1 MGKRQSPMGLSQT
14 PLGHWIIAVFLAAG
28 VGWGVHAWLSQRAAQ
43 SAQTATLSWDPAVAR
58 QVEPDLANAAEPAV
72 AMAESILTDSVVA
85 SLAQSASLPSSTSTV
100 RIGEFRSRLELR
112 QSSAQ
117 VLEVQF
123 RDPDSDRAARI
134 ANSVAGTLAAKTS
147 APASAATAVAPPHP
161 VEKAAPASVK
171 APVVSPASDASDTL
185 VHSLSELET
194 ELSATQQ
201 KLDSGAPGQRRERGG
216 ESPGYREAKQ
226 QQLLT
231 AQVSAALKE
240 VTTLRADP
248 TNSGAAQEP
257 LRQIQEALFSVWPA
271 SRAFKGTR
279 SGADFRGFNAA
290 GVNASRLREE
300 RAQFAHALEIVQKE
314 QRAVQRLQPV
324 QANEPPPPAPPVSES
339 PAPITASA
347 PSESD
352 LAPGASEPQAPPTG
366 TPFRLL
372 RPAGAP
378 FHSPLWPGILAGF
391 CCGIVYLAVASS
403 RHGVDEEDE
412 ETDYADDSTAES
424 YRLITPSKPIRPPD
438 FFGSPN
444 ERPSEIVLPDPR
456 IETPDPPADVHDS
469 NSSDVGVQEI
479 VIPAGETRLPFR
491 EEVVGEDNEGDPW
504 IDNIMKNL
512 SETSIG
518 KMFER
523 PAPADDLADREA
535 EAERRHSNHPDR
547 LAG

>member
-248 TNSGAAQEP
+248 TNSGAARSRCGRFRRRFSLFGRPAAPSKGREVGRISGDSMRPESMPADCVRNEP
-257 LRQIQEALFSVWPA
+257 SSPMPLKS
-271 SRAFKGTR
+271 SRKSKGQCNGCNR
-279 SGADFRGFNAA
+279 FRRTNRRHQRHRFL
-290 GVNASRLREE
+290 SRL
-300 RAQFAHALEIVQKE
+300 
-314 QRAVQRLQPV
+314 
-324 QANEPPPPAPPVSES
+324 PP
-339 PAPITASA
+339 
-347 PSESD
+347 
-352 LAPGASEPQAPPTG
+352 
-366 TPFRLL
+366 
-372 RPAGAP
+372 
-378 FHSPLWPGILAGF
+378 
-391 CCGIVYLAVASS
+391 
-403 RHGVDEEDE
+403 
-412 ETDYADDSTAES
+412 
-424 YRLITPSKPIRPPD
+424 
-438 FFGSPN
+438 
-444 ERPSEIVLPDPR
+444 
-456 IETPDPPADVHDS
+456 
-469 NSSDVGVQEI
+469 
-479 VIPAGETRLPFR
+479 
-491 EEVVGEDNEGDPW
+491 
-504 IDNIMKNL
+504 
-512 SETSIG
+512 
-518 KMFER
+518 
-523 PAPADDLADREA
+523 
-535 EAERRHSNHPDR
+535 
-547 LAG
+547 